1 MTPLSPS
8 ETHYLTTHQSLLHA
22 HYKASFLSLFP
33 PALRRLDDTAGG
45 VSMIERPDLETAVF
59 VRVLRDV
66 DDMVVVEGTDVAFEL
81 RRGGVFVV
89 RYSAVRDL
97 VGGGS
102 VELL

>member
-1 MTPLSPS
+1 M
-8 ETHYLTTHQSLLHA
+8 
-22 HYKASFLSLFP
+22 
-33 PALRRLDDTAGG
+33 
-45 VSMIERPDLETAVF
+45 VERPDLDTAVF

-66 DDMVVVEGTDVAFEL
+66 DEMVVVEGTDVALEL

-97 VGGGS
+97 VGGGR